1 MCIGDGYFY
10 SNTPASIRQALNSI
24 RGHIQ
29 MNLLED
35 IQKDAIDT
43 SSDLGSLLRK
53 CKVLAARLK
62 SKELED
68 WLIWES
74 NGYPENVPVPEY
86 RIWSLEIKG
95 HFAGAFG
102 SGLKNASIPII
113 SLPKEVQHYYN
124 TYEFRMSIGAA
135 ESALKDYKNGMIQI
149 STGDLAV
156 TLGVGVYQDMNCLQ
170 CWAEF
175 SPANLDELFNAVRE
189 RVLDF
194 SLALWKEY
202 PNAGEINSDT
212 SESISSNKVTQILNT
227 KIYGGNTNLTG
238 TANNSPITLNITSND
253 FDAVSHVLK
262 NNGLSD
268 KDLAELHSALSAD
281 KPPQTPGK
289 FGPKVSSWIVR
300 MMKKAA
306 EGTWNIAIGTAA
318 NLLAGTI
325 SKYYGE

>member
-1 MCIGDGYFY
+1 
-10 SNTPASIRQALNSI
+10 
-24 RGHIQ
+24 

-102 SGLKNASIPII
+102 SGLKNAPIPII
-113 SLPKEVQHYYN
+113 SLPKEVQDSYK
-124 TYEFRMSIGAA
+124 TYEFRMSVGAS
-135 ESALKDYKNGMIQI
+135 ESALKNYKKGMIQI

-156 TLGVGVYQDMNCLQ
+156 TLGANVYRNMNCLQ

-175 SPANLDELFNAVRE
+175 SAANLDELFNAVRE

-202 PNAGEINSDT
+202 PNAGEVSSDT
-212 SESISSNKVTQILNT
+212 SEESISSDRVTQIFNT

-253 FDAVSHVLK
+253 FDAVFRVFK

-268 KDLAELHSALSAD
+268 KDLAELQSALSED
-281 KPPQTPGK
+281 KPPQNPGK
-289 FGPKVSSWIVR
+289 FGPKVSSWIAR
-300 MMKKAA
+300 MIQKAA
-306 EGTWNIAIGTAA
+306 EGTWNIAVGTAA
-318 NLLAGTI
+318 NLLANTI
-325 SKYYGE
+325 SKYYGL

>member
-1 MCIGDGYFY
+1 
-10 SNTPASIRQALNSI
+10 
-24 RGHIQ
+24 

-35 IQKDAIDT
+35 IQKDAIDA
-43 SSDLGSLLRK
+43 SSDLGSLMRK

-74 NGYPENVPVPEY
+74 NGYSDNVPVPEY

-102 SGLKNASIPII
+102 SGLRDAPIPII
-113 SLPKEVQHYYN
+113 SLPEEAQDYYN
-124 TYEFRMSIGAA
+124 AYEFRMSIGAV

-156 TLGVGVYQDMNCLQ
+156 RLGMNVYRDMNCLQ

-175 SPANLDELFNAVRE
+175 SRANLDELFNAVRE

-202 PNAGEINSDT
+202 PNAGEVNPDT
-212 SESISSNKVTQILNT
+212 SESISSDRVTQIFST

-253 FDAVSHVLK
+253 FDAVSYVLK

-268 KDLAELHSALSAD
+268 KDLAELQSALSAD
-281 KPPQTPGK
+281 KPPQKTGQ
-289 FGPKVSSWIVR
+289 FGPKVSSWIAK

-306 EGTWNIAIGTAA
+306 EGTWNIAIGTAG
-318 NLLAGTI
+318 NLLASTI
-325 SKYYGE
+325 SKYYGL